1 MPKKLILRN
10 FCYLNPGD
18 LKLPILKLLP
28 GLATI
33 VKLSKR
39 QDLVL
44 LKENNVH
51 IHISPW
57 LSKYICRRCHLHSF
71 ASGWHNLLE
80 RGKVLQ
86 ARLLLLHGLMS

>member
-51 IHISPW
+51 VHISPNI
-57 LSKYICRRCHLHSF
+57 SAEGATSIASHLD
-71 ASGWHNLLE
+71 GITCWKEENPLLE
-80 RGKVLQ
+80 QCKAVIWKG
-86 ARLLLLHGLMS
+86 